1 MLLILGLS
9 LNLVNAET
17 RIIRIGA
24 GQGAVDLTA
33 ALDLLKKSRAEWS
46 VPLKNWTGNKL
57 DLEPHFRHLI
67 GRGGTP

>member
-1 MLLILGLS
+1 MKILSSGSWMLLILGLS

-33 ALDLLKKSRAEWS
+33 ALDLLKKSRAEHHEQA
-46 VPLKNWTGNKL
+46 V
-57 DLEPHFRHLI
+57 DLILTDGI
-67 GRGGTP
+67 TK